1 MTGISHRQARLYI
14 QAALDDLVSQR
25 EQKTLEEHLKTCK
38 ICQAYS
44 NELSGVTINL
54 QQTFHT
60 RWDKQPT
67 PTGPMI
73 ENVLSRRRRILMSN
87 RLRSAARILA
97 ILATL
102 FLFAL
107 VTNYTIHR
115 LLPAPIG
122 KQPLSTIPGTVAP
135 TPLSNLF
142 GTPTLTAT
150 PFPTMV
156 EPTATAT
163 LFPPYNGLIAFV
175 SVVSGN
181 PEIFSMHADGSN
193 ITELTKN
200 SAKNYSP
207 AWSPDGERIAFV
219 SERNGTPAIFSMNPD
234 GSGLTQLTD
243 KSGFYGD
250 FTWSPDGQKI
260 AYLASPSKDPNSDVQ
275 IFVMNANGSGK
286 IELVDMNE
294 SGKFLGWSPDSQ
306 QILYSM
312 GVQETGADNSIYV
325 IKANGTGRLELAS
338 SIAPV
343 DLIHW
348 QDAQHFYL
356 TTDNDI
362 KQIYRF
368 STDGTA
374 PVLIASI
381 SGPDTGN
388 PLPAPNIL
396 TWFDQGPNLI
406 YIISMNGTWT
416 WYRIEGT
423 NRTYLAEWS
432 NSVDK
437 CQASQDNW
445 SGNMPSPDETR
456 GFVDVF
462 CSKDGVSWFYLA
474 SADGAQITPLL
485 KGPTP
490 MQVLEAE
497 WSPNGQYVLLEIGDN
512 PTAHDDFYLLDVG
525 KALKDPTTNLV
536 RLTNDAAWKYGIAW
550 QPRP

>member
-1 MTGISHRQARLYI
+1 
-14 QAALDDLVSQR
+14 
-25 EQKTLEEHLKTCK
+25 
-38 ICQAYS
+38 
-44 NELSGVTINL
+44 
-54 QQTFHT
+54 
-60 RWDKQPT
+60 
-67 PTGPMI
+67 
-73 ENVLSRRRRILMSN
+73 
-87 RLRSAARILA
+87 
-97 ILATL
+97 
-102 FLFAL
+102 
-107 VTNYTIHR
+107 
-115 LLPAPIG
+115 
-122 KQPLSTIPGTVAP
+122 
-135 TPLSNLF
+135 
-142 GTPTLTAT
+142 
-150 PFPTMV
+150 
-156 EPTATAT
+156 
-163 LFPPYNGLIAFV
+163 
-175 SVVSGN
+175 
-181 PEIFSMHADGSN
+181 
-193 ITELTKN
+193 
-200 SAKNYSP
+200 
-207 AWSPDGERIAFV
+207 
-219 SERNGTPAIFSMNPD
+219 
-234 GSGLTQLTD
+234 
-243 KSGFYGD
+243 
-250 FTWSPDGQKI
+250 
-260 AYLASPSKDPNSDVQ
+260 
-275 IFVMNANGSGK
+275 
-286 IELVDMNE
+286 MNE

-306 QILYSM
+306 RIVYSM

-325 IKANGTGRLELAS
+325 IKADGTGRLELAS

-348 QDAQHFYL
+348 QDSQHFYL

-396 TWFDQGPNLI
+396 TWFDQGSNLI

-423 NRTYLAEWS
+423 NRTYLAEWP
-432 NSVDK
+432 NSLGK
-437 CQASQDNW
+437 CQAGQDNW

-456 GFVDVF
+456 GFVVVF
-462 CSKDGVSWFYLA
+462 CSKEGVSWFYMA

-485 KGPTP
+485 QGPTP